1 MCVKEKSW
9 CLGRRDSPAPM
20 QHGPLQPGVAATGMR
35 RRGSV
40 LAGGKRA
47 ARQHAPDWAQAQA
60 HRRAPAGTLG
70 YAHEPATQFIILILY
85 GW

>member
-1 MCVKEKSW
+1 MVNVTFMCVKEKSW

-40 LAGGKRA
+40 PAGGKRA
-47 ARQHAPDWAQAQA
+47 ARQHAPGQV
-60 HRRAPAGTLG
+60 RALANTPDMGHL
-70 YAHEPATQFIILILY
+70 
-85 GW
+85 